1 MIRPQ
6 IKIFGYSTI
15 IYGVANL
22 LTKIVSVALIPL
34 YTKYLSVYDVGII
47 ALFEMIELFLVT
59 FIPLGTITSM
69 WRYLS
74 EADENERN
82 SIIKSTFLIIFISGC
97 VFIISFS
104 YLAEYLIGNSTL
116 SLNDNLI
123 FYLML
128 SCFLRVT
135 SNFLYWLLQYKN
147 SVIQYLFFSLVQF
160 ISVISLTIYFI
171 LIEDYGLKGVYFAKI
186 FVFFIYLIIT
196 IIYVFRNSK
205 GSVSLSIGK
214 KMIRYGIPIVPLAL
228 LAPLLNT
235 VDRFFLSVFH
245 SLDDLG
251 KYSISY
257 KFGMLMNMFLV
268 VPIQRSWG
276 PQMFKVGD
284 NSRSTRIIHQDL
296 TFYYAYCGILILIG
310 LTFFSDTILYLFTT
324 EDYYSISWIIPWVAL
339 AYFIGGFRVFLQAG
353 ASLQD
358 RTDLFFNTALYT
370 MFTSIVL
377 NWILIKYYAIPGAIA
392 ATILS
397 YLILVL
403 LLYRNG
409 KKITKIEWP
418 INKIFI
424 SSIIALVIIIIVSYV
439 NRCYPNYSFYIKC
452 FGMFFYIIVSVLMK
466 LIGNKEINGLR
477 FLWNSVFKEI
487 KA

>member
-34 YTKYLSVYDVGII
+34 YTKYLSLYDVGII
-47 ALFEMIELFLVT
+47 ALFEMIEVFLVT

-82 SIIKSTFLIIFISGC
+82 SIIKSTFLIIFTSGF
-97 VFIISFS
+97 VFIILFN
-104 YLAEYLIGNSTL
+104 YLAEYLIRNSTL

-147 SVIQYLFFSLVQF
+147 SVLQYLLFSLVQF
-160 ISVISLTIYFI
+160 ISVISLTMYFI
-171 LIEDYGLKGVYFAKI
+171 LIKDYGLKGVYLAKI
-186 FVFFIYLIIT
+186 FVFSIYLIIT
-196 IIYVFRNSK
+196 IIYVFKNSN

-235 VDRFFLSVFH
+235 VDRFFLNAFY
-245 SLDDLG
+245 SLEDLG

-284 NSRSTRIIHQDL
+284 YSKATRIIHQDL

-310 LTFFSDTILYLFTT
+310 LSFFSDSILYLFAT
-324 EDYYSISWIIPWVAL
+324 EDYY
-339 AYFIGGFRVFLQAG
+339 
-353 ASLQD
+353 
-358 RTDLFFNTALYT
+358 
-370 MFTSIVL
+370 
-377 NWILIKYYAIPGAIA
+377 
-392 ATILS
+392 TI
-397 YLILVL
+397 
-403 LLYRNG
+403 
-409 KKITKIEWP
+409 
-418 INKIFI
+418 
-424 SSIIALVIIIIVSYV
+424 
-439 NRCYPNYSFYIKC
+439 
-452 FGMFFYIIVSVLMK
+452 
-466 LIGNKEINGLR
+466 
-477 FLWNSVFKEI
+477 
-487 KA
+487 